1 MLQNLGE
8 LGADISPFQRLTLK
22 KGSSAGKSATA
33 SSPAHLMRER
43 IVRRAALEFK
53 DGMFGT

>member
-1 MLQNLGE
+1 MAAFWQKV
-8 LGADISPFQRLTLK
+8 TLK
-22 KGSSAGKSATA
+22 KAASTGKSATS

-53 DGMFGT
+53 DGMFGTLSPSALL